1 VGRVNVDI
9 GWRLE
14 GERLPAISLPS
25 TSGRRVALDRLRGR
39 WTVLYTYPKNMV
51 DMPGVVRPQNWDQIP
66 GALG

>member
-1 VGRVNVDI
+1 MNVDI

-14 GERLPAISLPS
+14 GERLPVVSLPS
-25 TSGRRVALDRLRGR
+25 TNGRMVALDSLRGR

-51 DMPGVVRPQNWDQIP
+51 DMPEVIRPENWDQIP